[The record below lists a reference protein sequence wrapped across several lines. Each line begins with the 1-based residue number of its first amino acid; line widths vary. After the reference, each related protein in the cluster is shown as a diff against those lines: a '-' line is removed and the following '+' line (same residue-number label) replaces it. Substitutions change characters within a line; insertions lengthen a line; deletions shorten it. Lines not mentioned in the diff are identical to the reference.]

1 MNKNNNLHWIIKTL
15 FYICNGL
22 IFFTLLIFTVNFLY
36 EKRFTMSINLMILI
50 FFLVTITK
58 IFYWQILQ
66 KNKLNKFNVKK
77 NNFVILT
84 FFTLTLILPIYMIY
98 QLPLLINDKAVL
110 KFTFILILIFS
121 MLGMFVERN
130 IFLIHIKN
138 LKKIKYSQ
146 NKKIHD

>member
-1 MNKNNNLHWIIKTL
+1 MNKNNNLHWIIETL

-84 FFTLTLILPIYMIY
+84 FFILTLILPIYMIY